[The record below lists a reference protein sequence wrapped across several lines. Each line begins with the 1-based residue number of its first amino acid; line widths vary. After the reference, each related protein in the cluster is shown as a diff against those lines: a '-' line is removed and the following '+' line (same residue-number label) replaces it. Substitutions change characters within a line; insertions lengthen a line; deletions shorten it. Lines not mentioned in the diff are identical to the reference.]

1 MTKAGLVLGGKTKY
15 GFFTD
20 GVLDVFLESGIDF
33 PYLVSTSGTAR
44 AAANFISGQ
53 AGRYFRQAEEEA
65 YRQSGIMRRF
75 LSDDKNNFSQIAAF
89 DYSAY
94 FSSETKHELVLTD
107 YDTGKPAYLS
117 EKKLKSRFDL
127 ILSASESEP
136 FLSHEVRVDNKEYF
150 SGVISDAIPLKRCI
164 SFGCKKVVL
173 VLSEAFG
180 QLPLL
185 EQAASSFYWLAF
197 RKHPEFAQSAA
208 NYDQLIKKQLNQ
220 LKTAKATGNVFVIQ
234 PQADFNERNVSPG
247 TAYFN
252 GREQALKELEK
263 LKDFLKD

>member
-15 GFFTD
+15 GFFVD
-20 GVLDVFLESGIDF
+20 GVLDVFSEAGIAF
-33 PYLVSTSGTAR
+33 PYVVSTSGTAR

-53 AGRYFRQAEEEA
+53 TGRYFRQAEEEV

-75 LSDDKNNFSQIAAF
+75 LNDDKNNFQQITPF
-89 DYSAY
+89 DYPAY
-94 FSSETKHELVLTD
+94 FSSATKHELVLTD

-117 EKKLKSRFDL
+117 EKKSKSRFDL
-127 ILSASESEP
+127 LITASESEP
-136 FLSHEVRVDNKEYF
+136 FFSHEVRIEGKEYF
-150 SGVISDAIPLKRCI
+150 SGVISDAIPLKRGI
-164 SFGCKKVVL
+164 RSGCRKIVL
-173 VLSEAFG
+173 ILSEAFG

-185 EQAASSFYWLAF
+185 EQAANSFYWLAF

-208 NYDQLIKKQLNQ
+208 NYGELVKKQLGQ
-220 LKTAKATGNVFVIQ
+220 VEGAKDTGNVFVIQ
-234 PQADFNERNVSPG
+234 PQADFNEKNVSPG

-252 GREQALKELEK
+252 GREQALKELER